1 MEVGWKAS
9 FSGGEKV
16 EEMRKQGTGGVVS
29 LDVGLPVNY
38 DRENGEDTEILELES
53 SRRGRG

>member
-1 MEVGWKAS
+1 MGWKAS

-16 EEMRKQGTGGVVS
+16 EEMRKQGIGGVVS

-38 DRENGEDTEILELES
+38 DRKNGEDTD
-53 SRRGRG
+53 RDPGA